1 MDKFPSVDEL
11 IKMAK
16 EDPEKL
22 NALQKS
28 ESQKIIDRASP
39 ENKVKLE
46 GIQFKIDMIKRKN
59 KGNQTKTMIEL
70 NGIMKESFNKLSEE
84 LKVFQ
89 GLEQNNKKPHLKIIK
104 KEDN

>member
-28 ESQKIIDRASP
+28 ESQKIIDKASP
-39 ENKVKLE
+39 ENKMKLE
-46 GIQFKIDMIKRKN
+46 GLQFKINMIKRKN
-59 KGNQTKTMIEL
+59 KNNQTKTMIEL
-70 NGIMKESFNKLSEE
+70 HEMMKESFNKLSEE

-89 GLEQNNKKPHLKIIK
+89 DVEKNNKKPNLKIIK

>member
-16 EDPEKL
+16 ENPEKL
-22 NALQKS
+22 DALQKS

-39 ENKVKLE
+39 KNKVKLE

-59 KGNQTKTMIEL
+59 KDNNIKTAMAL
-70 NGIMKESFNKLSEE
+70 NHLMWESFEKMNEE
-84 LKVFQ
+84 LKVFRGSQ
-89 GLEQNNKKPHLKIIK
+89 ENKSKPNLRIIK
-104 KEDN
+104 KDKD